1 MERDSQN
8 REHIVAALHAAAR
21 LRVRHL
27 AHGQSL
33 TSSSVLARLADDG
46 PTRLTVLADASG
58 VSQPAMT
65 QLVARLEREGL
76 VARLPDPEDRR
87 ATLVEISG
95 RGRTFLSELR
105 KSLDDRLVGL
115 LKTLSADDEATL
127 ALAMRVALPRIQQL
141 IEEAAQQ
148 PRSAREPTPLMS

>member
-1 MERDSQN
+1 MKRDTQN

-21 LRVRHL
+21 LRVHHL
-27 AHGQSL
+27 ARGQSL
-33 TSSSVLARLADDG
+33 TANSVLARLADDG
-46 PTRLTVLADASG
+46 ATRLTVLADASG
-58 VSQPAMT
+58 VSQPATT
-65 QLVARLEREGL
+65 QVVARLEREGL

-87 ATLVEISG
+87 ATLVEISD

-105 KSLDDRLVGL
+105 QSLNDRIVELDVTL
-115 LKTLSADDEATL
+115 LPGDAATL

-148 PRSAREPTPLMS
+148 PPSARSPRR